1 MSLLLL
7 LLLLLCLLF
16 TALLAAVKLYFSLTK
31 GVFRSSDY
39 DLTGKVILL
48 TGGNTG
54 IGEAYVREVARRGAT
69 VIMAVRNVARGEAV
83 AAKVRAETGNG
94 NGDRLH
100 VLHCDLGELASVRRC
115 AERIRNPKKS
125 EDNFSAPPQI
135 DVFAVFAAAVGENS
149 AEGAKARLTPAP
161 DRLEVQFQ
169 VNYLGHFLLLTL
181 LFDLLQRSP
190 HCRVVVTSS
199 AAHLLGKLDLER
211 MATEKSR
218 HVYFTYAD
226 SKLALVAWA
235 RELAERLENS
245 SSSKNSHR
253 ITVNCFSPGTVLT
266 NGITH
271 NYFWWIRLLLR
282 ALAFLYGSRTAE
294 DGAQTMLYL
303 SMAEEKDLVAG
314 SSGGGYFADCRPAA
328 YNRLADDRK
337 LRAGLWELSLSL
349 LTEKERGLL
358 SIDEVDPLLRG
369 RF

>member
-1 MSLLLL
+1 MSFLLL

-83 AAKVRAETGNG
+83 AAKVRAETGN
-94 NGDRLH
+94 DRLH

-125 EDNFSAPPQI
+125 GDNFPAPPRI

-169 VNYLGHFLLLTL
+169 VNYLGHFLLLAL
-181 LFDLLQRSP
+181 LFDLLSP
-190 HCRVVVTSS
+190 HARVVVTSS

-245 SSSKNSHR
+245 PSSKSSQ

-303 SMAEEKDLVAG
+303 SMTEKKELVTG
-314 SSGGGYFADCRPAA
+314 SSGGGGGYFADCRPAA

-349 LTEKERGLL
+349 LTEKERRLL
-358 SIDEVDPLLRG
+358 SIDEVDPLLR
-369 RF
+369 

>member
-7 LLLLLCLLF
+7 LLHLLCLLF

-83 AAKVRAETGNG
+83 AAKVRAETGN
-94 NGDRLH
+94 DRLH

-125 EDNFSAPPQI
+125 GENFPAPPRI

-169 VNYLGHFLLLTL
+169 VNYLGHFLLLAL
-181 LFDLLQRSP
+181 LFDLLSP
-190 HCRVVVTSS
+190 QARVVVTSS

-245 SSSKNSHR
+245 PSSKSSQ